1 MCPKLLEVI
10 FPSQLKFTVW
20 KSTMYSFFFSSGGK
34 SPPKNHILLTAQ
46 TKEQVLTQLP
56 IKIK

>member
-20 KSTMYSFFFSSGGK
+20 KSTMYSFFFPLEGK
-34 SPPKNHILLTAQ
+34 VLQRIIYFLLH
-46 TKEQVLTQLP
+46 KLRN
-56 IKIK
+56 KY